1 MNIKLVRPTIE
12 LKSEALDY
20 RQEHFDNNE
29 LIINGSELFDKINSY
44 EEWLEKVNNN
54 SKIETVDPNWVLTD
68 TFFAIREEDNKI
80 IGIIDL
86 RHTLNEFLKD
96 FGNSGYSVRPSERKK
111 GYATEMLR
119 LLIKYAKEIGLTEL
133 HLSVERD
140 NIPSIKTIVKNG
152 GKLERSFE
160 FEGEVADIYL
170 IEL

>member
-12 LKSEALDY
+12 LKVKALDY
-20 RQEHFDNNE
+20 RQEHFNNNE

-111 GYATEMLR
+111 GYATEILR
-119 LLIKYAKEIGLTEL
+119 LLLKYAKEIGLKDL

-152 GKLERSFE
+152 GKIERSFE
-160 FEGEVADIYL
+160 FEGELADIYL